1 MTISTHIRVER
12 GYYRRYYA
20 ANADELRPPQ
30 RVRRLCRYRL
40 GCALQLLEE
49 LREHWRKERE
59 DQEAQPQPDPRH
71 LLTTLTPPSLAT
83 WEEWTTCVTDGANRR
98 SIVRSTLRI
107 RSTG

>member
-1 MTISTHIRVER
+1 MTISTHTRVER

-49 LREHWRKERE
+49 LREFWREEKERE
-59 DQEAQPQPDPRH
+59 EREARMPIR
-71 LLTTLTPPSLAT
+71 LTPPSLVISQG
-83 WEEWTTCVTDGANRR
+83 WTNCANDGVSSVSTGR
-98 SIVRSTLRI
+98 SVLRI